1 MAQAFQEISEREHAD
16 LFMAGERKKMAVT
29 GDDDVGL
36 SEEGTFENPIIRLIR
51 ENMKVRLG
59 LQDRS
64 RPTDR
69 REELL
74 GLLIRPVEFSSE
86 DVGGSG
92 ENEEGSEEIES
103 SSHGMQIGLFR
114 IAARN
119 GKGRDEDIRIEDD
132 PHVQRPR
139 RTRVSTSA
147 SVRIPFFLACRTPYR

>member
-1 MAQAFQEISEREHAD
+1 MVQVVQETSEREYAD
-16 LFMAGERKKMAVT
+16 LFMADERKKMAVT

-36 SEEGTFENPIIRLIR
+36 SQQGTFENPIVRLIR

-59 LQDRS
+59 LQDRG
-64 RPTDR
+64 RLADG

-74 GLLIRPVEFSSE
+74 DLLIRPVEFSSE
-86 DVGGSG
+86 DVGGFG
-92 ENEEGSEEIES
+92 ENEEGSEEVES

-132 PHVQRPR
+132 PHVQRP
-139 RTRVSTSA
+139 
-147 SVRIPFFLACRTPYR
+147 

>member
-1 MAQAFQEISEREHAD
+1 MAD
-16 LFMAGERKKMAVT
+16 ERKKMAVT

-36 SEEGTFENPIIRLIR
+36 SQQGTFENPIVRLIR

-64 RPTDR
+64 RLADG

-74 GLLIRPVEFSSE
+74 DLLIRLVEFSSE
-86 DVGGSG
+86 DVGGFG
-92 ENEEGSEEIES
+92 ENEEGSEEDES
-103 SSHGMQIGLFR
+103 SPHGMQIGLFR

-132 PHVQRPR
+132 PHVQRP
-139 RTRVSTSA
+139 
-147 SVRIPFFLACRTPYR
+147 